1 MYWQVYTYKLYVTAT
16 TKINTWTIDNID
28 ERNKNCEIKVR

>member
-1 MYWQVYTYKLYVTAT
+1 MYWQVYTVTAT

-28 ERNKNCEIKVR
+28 ERNKNCEN